1 MCRMGAHSPPLL
13 KGQKWTLKVIA
24 ASVRRESAD
33 RVSGGK
39 EEKSVKTSQ
48 CPGLQLSPIQSD
60 SSDLIKGNPRVT
72 SIINTSLIKESLEHD
87 REFLQV
93 VKVAG
98 RYTCHLQLEW
108 LQASNYVLLT
118 WLMLCGCSC
127 CHICC
132 CCRASCC
139 DWSDVDR
146 MFTNGET
153 QF

>member
-1 MCRMGAHSPPLL
+1 MGAHSPPLL

-72 SIINTSLIKESLEHD
+72 SIINTSLIKESLWNMT
-87 REFLQV
+87 
-93 VKVAG
+93 G
-98 RYTCHLQLEW
+98 
-108 LQASNYVLLT
+108 N
-118 WLMLCGCSC
+118 SC
-127 CHICC
+127 K
-132 CCRASCC
+132 
-139 DWSDVDR
+139 
-146 MFTNGET
+146 
-153 QF
+153 